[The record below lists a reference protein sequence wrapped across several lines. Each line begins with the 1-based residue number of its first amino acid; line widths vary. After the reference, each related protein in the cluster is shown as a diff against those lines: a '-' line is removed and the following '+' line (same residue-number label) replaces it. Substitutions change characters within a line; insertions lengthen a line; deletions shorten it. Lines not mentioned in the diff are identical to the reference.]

1 MRCGG
6 TLLRMTTTNI
16 TTTIDTWFA
25 ALNEP
30 DASRRT
36 AHVEQAWAAD
46 GRWVDPP
53 FEGEGHAA
61 ISQMV
66 DGVYAQFPKARF
78 RRVSS
83 LDAHHDTVRYAW
95 ELVDPEGEVL
105 VAGTDI
111 GQLAPDGRLQ
121 RVSGFFGELPAEQAA

>member
-1 MRCGG
+1 
-6 TLLRMTTTNI
+6 MTDVS
-16 TTTIDTWFA
+16 TTIDSWFA

-30 DASRRT
+30 EAARRA
-36 AHVEQAWAAD
+36 AHVEQAWAGD

-53 FEGEGHAA
+53 FEGQGHAE

-66 DGVYAQFPKARF
+66 DGVYAQYPGARF
-78 RRVSS
+78 RRVTS
-83 LDAHHDTVRYAW
+83 LDAHHDAVRYGW
-95 ELVDPEGEVL
+95 ELVDPQGDVI

-121 RVSGFFGELPAEQAA
+121 RVSGFFGALGAEQAA